1 MKTNIYKKH
10 EVLKK
15 LYEKNGSNWKKRKS
29 CLAAFDGTDHESRF
43 LTSLCYTFREHEVF
57 MRPPEMLPSDRVN
70 FLLKSNWTEELDPD
84 AYGGQKNALYYKVSM
99 SGLSFL
105 TKFMNVKARDED
117 VGSLAIYMLKQ
128 NIKSQ

>member
-1 MKTNIYKKH
+1 MGTIIRKKH

-15 LYEKNGSNWKKRKS
+15 LYEKHGSDWQKRKN
-29 CLAAFDGTDHESRF
+29 CLAAFDGTEYESNY

-57 MRPPEMLPSDRVN
+57 MNSYVPAKDRVN

-84 AYGGQKNALYYKVSM
+84 AYGGQKNALYYKVSV

-105 TKFMNVKARDED
+105 TRFMDVKARDED

-128 NIKSQ
+128 NVKD